1 MLVIGLSHRTASIEV
16 RERVALDEDAAQS
29 LLKHLVQ
36 NGTVAEAM
44 VLSTCNRMEL
54 YFAPT
59 GGDMGERAVDDALE
73 ALRFTRADIGKL
85 IYLHAGSDALRH
97 LFRVATSLDSLVVGE
112 PQILGQLKLAF
123 ERARA
128 LGVVGAQLN
137 RAATRAFRAAKRVR
151 TETSVG
157 SGQVSVATVALDLAC
172 QIFDDLR
179 GRRVALVGAG
189 EMGEAIAQ
197 LLQQSGAHLSI
208 LGRNEQRV
216 QALARRV
223 GAEAH
228 LLSELE
234 RTLVDIDV
242 VVTSTSASLP
252 IITLEQV
259 KGAVKRR
266 RGRDL
271 FFVDVAVPRD
281 VDERVGKLDGV
292 YLYNVDDLSSV
303 VAQTQA
309 HRQQGAQHAE
319 YVISEELA
327 KLEQHEEMEQVV
339 PTVSALY
346 RRFSEVLRAEAERS
360 LQGGLREL
368 TPEERE
374 ALVRLLDAATNKLLH
389 HPVTTLKRWAV
400 ERPLEVDATLELMHE
415 MFLSAEEERPHRSA
429 PNSAPTSSLPKH
441 PVSSRAAGLAEREL
455 HLLAPPA
462 TKGTG

>member
-16 RERVALDEDAAQS
+16 RERVALDDDAAKS
-29 LLKHLVQ
+29 MLKHLVQ
-36 NGTVAEAM
+36 SGTIVEAM

-54 YFAPT
+54 YLAPAA
-59 GGDMGERAVDDALE
+59 GELGEQAVDDALE

-85 IYLHAGSDALRH
+85 LYLHSGNDALRH

-123 ERARA
+123 ERSRT
-128 LGVVGAQLN
+128 LGMVGAQLN

-172 QIFDDLR
+172 RIFDDLR
-179 GRRVALVGAG
+179 GRSVALIGSG

-197 LLQQSGAHLSI
+197 LLQQSGARLSI

-223 GAEAH
+223 GAEGH
-228 LLSELE
+228 LLSDLD
-234 RTLVDIDV
+234 RTLIDVDV

-259 KGAVKRR
+259 KNAVKRR

-309 HRQQGAQHAE
+309 HRQHGAQQAE
-319 YVISEELA
+319 RVIAEELA
-327 KLEQHEEMEQVV
+327 KLEQHEEIEQVV

-368 TPEERE
+368 TSDERE
-374 ALVRLLDAATNKLLH
+374 TLVRLLDAATNKLLH
-389 HPVTTLKRWAV
+389 QPVTTLKRWAI
-400 ERPLEVDATLELMHE
+400 ERPLEIEATLELMHE
-415 MFLSAEEERPHRSA
+415 MFLSAEEERPRRSV
-429 PNSAPTSSLPKH
+429 PNSAPTNSSPKH
-441 PVSSRAAGLAEREL
+441 SLSSEPVGLANREL
-455 HLLAPPA
+455 ELLAQPA
-462 TKGTG
+462 TKGSR